1 MQSVGGNQSIGRCE
15 LKIGLCLVTSHGNSP
30 SPQFKVLPI
39 VVAAHQLDGELQQW
53 DRNRFLCSLRL
64 PLSLATAALLVC
76 DPRTGCHRTS
86 AFQATLWPLPERT
99 NTLKAEFGRAIS
111 RERER
116 ESCFLL
122 SSAPAHNTRLSAC
135 SRFNAAHSRHIRP
148 RSR

>member
-1 MQSVGGNQSIGRCE
+1 MISEIYDKYMALICEAVLQSVGGNQSIGRCE

-116 ESCFLL
+116 AVF
-122 SSAPAHNTRLSAC
+122 SSPAHQHT
-135 SRFNAAHSRHIRP
+135 IRA
-148 RSR
+148 